1 MAEMSMNRVIHSAF
15 RRDLNRFDSA
25 LATLAAGDGR
35 RAGQLG
41 VAWDNFYKQLTV
53 HHHSEHRIAWPALRK
68 AGVSDELITQ
78 LDAEHDKMATAL
90 DAANDAMRAV
100 RRTPTA
106 DNITA
111 ARDTIAKLRTVAVE
125 HLDHEEAELEPFLL
139 ENENNPIIKAMGR
152 DMGREFKPPE
162 AGVFFAWVQDG
173 ATSDETDALRRTVPG
188 PVIMIIGRVFGGK
201 YRRTVAPVWR

>member
-1 MAEMSMNRVIHSAF
+1 MAEMSMNRVIHGAF

-25 LATLAAGDGR
+25 LATLAAGDSR

-68 AGVSDELITQ
+68 AGVSEELITQ
-78 LDAEHDKMATAL
+78 LDAEHDKMAKAL
-90 DAANDAMRAV
+90 DAANEAMRTV

-106 DNITA
+106 EDIKN
-111 ARDTIAKLRTVAVE
+111 AREAIGALRTAAVE

-139 ENENNPIIKAMGR
+139 ENENNPIIKSMGR
-152 DMGREFKPPE
+152 EMGREFKPPE

-173 ATSDETDALRRTVPG
+173 ATSDENDALRRTVPG
-188 PVIMIIGRVFGGK
+188 PVIMIMGRVFGGK
-201 YRRTVAPVWR
+201 YRRTIAPVWR

>member
-1 MAEMSMNRVIHSAF
+1 MAEMSMNRVIHGAF

-25 LATLAAGDGR
+25 LAQLAAGDNR

-41 VAWDNFYKQLTV
+41 VAWDNFYNQLTV

-68 AGVSDELITQ
+68 AGVSEELITQ
-78 LDAEHDKMATAL
+78 LDAEHDRMAAAL
-90 DAANDAMRAV
+90 DAANETMGAV

-106 DNITA
+106 EAIKA
-111 ARDTIAKLRTVAVE
+111 AREAIRTLRTVAVE

-152 DMGREFKPPE
+152 DMGRELKPPQ
-162 AGVFFAWVQDG
+162 A
-173 ATSDETDALRRTVPG
+173 
-188 PVIMIIGRVFGGK
+188 
-201 YRRTVAPVWR
+201 